1 MVHEGV
7 VTMSKNALIVGAG
20 AGISA
25 AFARALAKA
34 GYEVGLASR
43 DPGRL
48 REFASAIG
56 ARAFAC
62 DASDAGQVRDLFA
75 KTDEAMGPPDIVLF
89 NASRRYR
96 GPFLE
101 LDGDEV
107 RRALLGGAH
116 AGFLVA
122 QEAAHRMV
130 PRGSGAIFFT
140 GASASVKGYAG
151 SAPFAMQKFAL
162 RGLAQSLARELS
174 PQGIHVAHFVIDGRV
189 RPVTGVD
196 PGDTML
202 DPDAIAATYLA
213 VLNQPR
219 SAWTWE
225 IELRPFGETF

>member
-1 MVHEGV
+1 
-7 VTMSKNALIVGAG
+7 MSKNALIVGAG
-20 AGISA
+20 SGISA
-25 AFARALAKA
+25 AFARSLTKA
-34 GYEVGLASR
+34 GYEVALASR
-43 DPGRL
+43 EPGRL
-48 REFASAIG
+48 REFASAIK

-62 DASDAGQVRDLFA
+62 DATDASQVADLFA
-75 KTDEAMGPPDIVLF
+75 KTDEAIGTPDVVLF

-96 GPFLE
+96 GSLLD
-101 LDGDEV
+101 LDGEEV
-107 RRALLGGAH
+107 RKALLGGAH

-122 QEAAHRMV
+122 QEAARRMI
-130 PRGSGAIFFT
+130 PRGAGAIFFT

-174 PQGIHVAHFVIDGRV
+174 PQGVHVAHFIIDGRV

-202 DPDAIAATYLA
+202 DPDAIAETYMA
-213 VLNQPR
+213 VLHQPR